1 MKENFEKAFGLVI
14 NSEGAYSNDPHD
26 PGGETKYGICKRD
39 HQSVDIANL
48 TLDQAKQ
55 IYKAEYWDKVRGDDL
70 PYPLDL
76 FVFDAAVNQ
85 GTGAAAM
92 LLQKACGVQQDGKIG
107 TGTLAAATPDKAA
120 MFMADRAVRY
130 ASTTNA
136 DTYLRGW
143 LKRLFS
149 LTLGV

>member
-1 MKENFEKAFGLVI
+1 MKDNFEKAFSLVI
-14 NSEGAYSNDPHD
+14 NSEGAYSNDPRD

-48 TLDQAKQ
+48 TMDQAKK
-55 IYKAEYWDKVRGDDL
+55 IYKTEYWDRVRGDDL

-85 GTGAAAM
+85 GVGVASM

-107 TGTLAAATPDKAA
+107 MGTLAAATPDRSAL
-120 MFMADRAVRY
+120 FMADRAVRY
-130 ASTTNA
+130 AGTANA

-149 LTLGV
+149 LTLVV